1 MTSAPENS
9 RAADLAEENR
19 LLIDLEKTLASQLAS
34 ISTGH
39 LDSAADSAL
48 HIQSLLT
55 SLRALGLSPSALA
68 TLSRARAAHEKV
80 ALALRQQQAEI
91 KEELKKVSPGKNL
104 LRAYGQ
110 GSNP

>member
-1 MTSAPENS
+1 MTSASEHS
-9 RAADLAEENR
+9 AASDLAEETR
-19 LLIDLEKTLASQLAS
+19 LLIDLEKTLASQLS
-34 ISTGH
+34 FISTGQ

-55 SLRALGLSPSALA
+55 SLRSLGLSPTGLA
-68 TLSRARAAHEKV
+68 TLSRARAAHERV

-91 KEELKKVSPGKNL
+91 KAELAKVQSGKNL
-104 LRAYGQ
+104 VRAYGQ